1 MRPGV
6 TCRYVSEPKLVLEN
20 IDKMLKVNRLTKKF
34 GQLIAVNDLSFE
46 VQKGQIYGIAG
57 PNGAGKSTVFNLI
70 VGTYPYEG
78 RIEFDGRRITG
89 LSPDQIAKRGI
100 ARTFQI
106 PQIFPS
112 LTVEKSI
119 CVGSRFGARSG
130 LNPDTVERII
140 AFVGLTGERHLK
152 TGKLDLLGKK
162 RLMIGAAL
170 ATEPKILMLDEPM
183 AGSNAREIKQ
193 LMDLIRRI
201 NGELG
206 ITIII
211 IEHFMRVLTEL
222 TVKLLVIESGRM
234 ICCDDPEIVAS
245 DPKVIECYLG
255 DTYAADQ

>member
-1 MRPGV
+1 
-6 TCRYVSEPKLVLEN
+6 
-20 IDKMLKVNRLTKKF
+20 MLKVTRLTKKF
-34 GQLIAVNDLSFE
+34 GELIAVDDLSFE

-70 VGTYPYEG
+70 VGKYGYEG

-119 CVGSRFGARSG
+119 SVGSRFGARG
-130 LNPDTVERII
+130 GFDPATVEQII
-140 AFVGLTGERHLK
+140 GFVGLAEERHQK

-170 ATEPKILMLDEPM
+170 ATRPKILMLDEPM
-183 AGSNAREIKQ
+183 AGSNAREIRH

-201 NGELG
+201 NAELD

-211 IEHFMRVLTEL
+211 IEHFMKVLTEL
-222 TVKLLVIESGRM
+222 TETLLVIESGRL
-234 ICCDDPEIVAS
+234 ICCDDPETVVAN
-245 DPKVIECYLG
+245 PKVIECYLG
-255 DTYAADQ
+255 DPHAADE

>member
-1 MRPGV
+1 
-6 TCRYVSEPKLVLEN
+6 
-20 IDKMLKVNRLTKKF
+20 MLKVTRLTKKF
-34 GQLIAVNDLSFE
+34 GQLVAVDDLSFE
-46 VQKGQIYGIAG
+46 VRKGQIYGIAG

-70 VGTYPYEG
+70 VGKYGYEG

-119 CVGSRFGARSG
+119 SVG
-130 LNPDTVERII
+130 
-140 AFVGLTGERHLK
+140 
-152 TGKLDLLGKK
+152 DLLGKK

-170 ATEPKILMLDEPM
+170 ATRPKILMLDEPM
-183 AGSNAREIKQ
+183 AGSNAREIKH

-201 NGELG
+201 NGELD

-211 IEHFMRVLTEL
+211 IEHFMKVLTEL
-222 TVKLLVIESGRM
+222 TETLLVIESGRL
-234 ICCDDPEIVAS
+234 ICCDDPEAVAAN
-245 DPKVIECYLG
+245 PEVIECYLG
-255 DTYAADQ
+255 DPHAADE

>member
-1 MRPGV
+1 
-6 TCRYVSEPKLVLEN
+6 
-20 IDKMLKVNRLTKKF
+20 MLKVTRLTKKF
-34 GQLIAVNDLSFE
+34 GQLIAVDDLSFE

-70 VGTYPYEG
+70 VGKYGYEG
-78 RIEFDGRRITG
+78 RIEFDGRQITG
-89 LSPDQIAKRGI
+89 LSPDRIAKRGI
-100 ARTFQI
+100 ARTFQV

-119 CVGSRFGARSG
+119 CVGSRFGARG
-130 LNPDTVERII
+130 GFDPAYVEQMIH
-140 AFVGLTGERHLK
+140 FVELAGDRRQK

-162 RLMIGAAL
+162 RLMMGAAL
-170 ATEPKILMLDEPM
+170 ATRPKILMLDEPM
-183 AGSNAREIKQ
+183 AGSNAREINH
-193 LMDLIRRI
+193 LMDLIRKI

-222 TVKLLVIESGRM
+222 TETLLVIESGRM
-234 ICCDDPEIVAS
+234 ICCDDPEIVVA

-255 DTYAADQ
+255 DSYAADQ

>member
-1 MRPGV
+1 
-6 TCRYVSEPKLVLEN
+6 
-20 IDKMLKVNRLTKKF
+20 MLKVTRLTKKF
-34 GQLIAVNDLSFE
+34 GELIAVDDLSFE

-70 VGTYPYEG
+70 VGKYGYEG

-119 CVGSRFGARSG
+119 SVGSRFGARG
-130 LNPDTVERII
+130 GFDPATVEQII
-140 AFVGLTGERHLK
+140 GFVGLAEERHQK

-170 ATEPKILMLDEPM
+170 ATQPKILMLDEPM
-183 AGSNAREIKQ
+183 AGSNAREIRH
-193 LMDLIRRI
+193 LMDLIQRI

-211 IEHFMRVLTEL
+211 IEHFMKVLTEL
-222 TVKLLVIESGRM
+222 TETLLVIESGRL
-234 ICCDDPEIVAS
+234 ICCDDPETVVANS
-245 DPKVIECYLG
+245 KVIECYLG
-255 DTYAADQ
+255 DPHAADP

>member
-1 MRPGV
+1 
-6 TCRYVSEPKLVLEN
+6 
-20 IDKMLKVNRLTKKF
+20 MLKVTRLTKKF
-34 GQLIAVNDLSFE
+34 GQLVAVGDLSFE
-46 VQKGQIYGIAG
+46 VHKGQIYGIAG

-70 VGTYPYEG
+70 VGKYGYEG
-78 RIEFDGRRITG
+78 RIEFDGRSITG
-89 LSPDQIAKRGI
+89 LSPDRIAKRGI

-119 CVGSRFGARSG
+119 SVGSRFGARSG
-130 LNPDTVERII
+130 FSPDHVRQII
-140 AFVGLTGERHLK
+140 DFVGLTGERRQK

-170 ATEPKILMLDEPM
+170 ATRPKIFMLDEPM
-183 AGSNAREIKQ
+183 AGSNAQEIRQ

-201 NGELG
+201 NGELDV
-206 ITIII
+206 TIII

-222 TVKLLVIESGRM
+222 TETLLVIESGRL
-234 ICCDDPEIVAS
+234 ICCDDPETVAA

-255 DTYAADQ
+255 ETYAADQ